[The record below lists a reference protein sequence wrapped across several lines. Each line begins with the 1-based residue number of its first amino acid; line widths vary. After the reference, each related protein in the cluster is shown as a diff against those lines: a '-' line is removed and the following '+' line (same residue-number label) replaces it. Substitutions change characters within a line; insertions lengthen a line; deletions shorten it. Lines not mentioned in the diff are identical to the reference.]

1 MGKES
6 HGLKGFARLTA
17 ATRWSLAG
25 LRTAWAGEAAFR
37 QELAAGLVVVP
48 GALLLGRSATESALL
63 LAVWLLVMITE
74 LLNTAVEATV
84 NRIGAERHPL
94 SGQAKDLGSAAVF
107 MSIVLA
113 LVVWASVVWER
124 FGAG

>member
-6 HGLKGFARLTA
+6 HGLTGLARIAA

-25 LRTAWAGEAAFR
+25 LRAAWQGEAAFR
-37 QELAAGLVVVP
+37 QELAAGLLVIP
-48 GALLLGRSATESALL
+48 GALILGRSATEQALL
-63 LAVWLLVMITE
+63 VAVWLLVLVTE

-94 SGQAKDLGSAAVF
+94 SGQAKDLGSAAVLV
-107 MSIVLA
+107 SIVLA
-113 LVVWASVVWER
+113 VLVWASVAWER
-124 FGAG
+124 FA